1 MVEWKALQTRTEC
14 ARIGARLMMT
24 ILDRL
29 IVAAMV
35 LASLLA
41 VTIRVTRADDIRVT
55 TGERQP
61 GVTFYDIG
69 GSIWGG
75 SQFVATRDGLYFNG
89 RPRSQCVL

>member
-41 VTIRVTRADDIRVT
+41 VTID
-55 TGERQP
+55 TG
-61 GVTFYDIG
+61 
-69 GSIWGG
+69 
-75 SQFVATRDGLYFNG
+75 
-89 RPRSQCVL
+89 